1 MSRVEVSR
9 IFFFSL
15 ESEICP
21 SQTLPCHRQRPVT
34 MESFTIGDNVEVE
47 KISPLQVAIYGFG
60 KQQTRQN
67 KLEGL
72 EMAKAL
78 WSDLP

>member
-1 MSRVEVSR
+1 
-9 IFFFSL
+9 
-15 ESEICP
+15 
-21 SQTLPCHRQRPVT
+21 